1 MKGAIVMARI
11 PDDQLEH
18 LKRNVSILH
27 VCAAH
32 GIELKRHGTS
42 DHIGRCPFPGHED
55 GEPSFVVTPSKN
67 LFHCM
72 GCDAAGSVI
81 DLVMQLDG
89 LTFRE
94 AVDKLMTSTGLIAR
108 GTEAAK
114 QKKPQDNAPTIPAE
128 RTAQLL
134 ERVVTLYERAFAE
147 DAHGVDYLA
156 ARGIDDKEQLTAH
169 RAGYSNGNLKKILPK
184 TGPVLD
190 ELKALGILN
199 RTSREHFA
207 GCVVFPVLDVEG
219 NIVTLYGRCTAQGTK
234 RHVFLP
240 KRHKGLWNA
249 PIIKTYPEIIVVESI
264 LDGLS
269 VEAAGYPNVVA
280 LNGSGG
286 LNDGDI
292 EDLHAHGVQKLVF
305 MLDGDKAGA
314 VAADKIERRLK
325 THPALDRGATPIAIE
340 YKALP
345 DDQDPNSFMLAFGKP
360 KLAELIESKRGV
372 LPETFAMRASPE
384 TQADNLP
391 DEGQPARNATHSVA
405 GGTDT
410 PRSSSAEPTQQ
421 VDRDGSFTVT
431 CGPRAYRLMGLEKS
445 SRKLKVTIRVEHA
458 GRLHVDTLDLYSSR
472 SRKILAG
479 DLCRLFEET
488 AETIEADVGKLIK
501 RCESAQLKAEDS
513 QANAPAVMTPRDKA
527 AAEAFGRRPDL
538 IDAILADFEKCGL
551 VGEEPNKL
559 LAYLAAVSRKMDEP
573 LSLLVLS
580 SSGAGKT
587 ALQDSALS
595 FVPPEDLV
603 KLTSLSGKALF
614 YKERLALKHKV
625 LALEEGDGAEEAT
638 YAIRNLI
645 SAGELVIEST
655 IKDLGTG
662 RLTTMENRVEG
673 PTSVFI
679 TTTNPETDPETKTR
693 FWITSIDESREQ
705 TRRILDFQRQR
716 QTLAGITTD
725 RQCDATL
732 CLHRNFQRLL
742 KPVAVVNPFAD
753 RLTYADDR
761 LQGRRDHPKYLN
773 LIKAV
778 AFLRQMTRD
787 VRSASRNGSSFD
799 YIEVLPEDVQIANR
813 LAHEILGHSLDEIS
827 RPSRALLMELETMVR
842 ARTKKQDGEEA
853 DQAPRLNR
861 VAFSRR
867 EIRQHTGWSNYRV
880 HTHLKELIEF
890 EYVSV
895 ESDRATNS
903 HRYRL
908 QYEGQGKDGSRF
920 MLGLTD
926 PDKLTE

>member
-1 MKGAIVMARI
+1 MARI
-11 PDDQLEH
+11 PDEQLEQ
-18 LKRNVSILH
+18 LKRSVSILH

-94 AVDKLMTSTGLIAR
+94 AVDKLMTSNGLVTR
-108 GTEAAK
+108 GSKAASASTEATARLKK
-114 QKKPQDNAPTIPAE
+114 QEKPQESPAVPAE
-128 RTAQLL
+128 RAAQIL

-147 DAHGVDYLA
+147 DARGVEYLA

-169 RAGYSNGNLKKILPK
+169 RAGYSNGGLKKILPK

-199 RTSREHFA
+199 RSGREHFA

-219 NIVTLYGRCTAQGTK
+219 NIVTLYGRNAAQGTK

-269 VEAAGYPNVVA
+269 IEAAGYPNVVA

-292 EDLHAHGVQKLVF
+292 EDLHAHGVQTLVF

-314 VAADKIERRLK
+314 QAADKIERRLK
-325 THPALDRGATPIAIE
+325 THPALDRGATPIAIVH
-340 YKALP
+340 KALP
-345 DDQDPNSFMLAFGKP
+345 DDHDPNSFMLAFGKP
-360 KLAELIESKRGV
+360 KLAELIESQRGV
-372 LPETFAMRASPE
+372 LPETFAMRATPE

-391 DEGQPARNATHSVA
+391 DEGQR
-405 GGTDT
+405 GT
-410 PRSSSAEPTQQ
+410 PCASSAEPPTQ

-431 CGPRAYRLMGLEKS
+431 CGPRDYRLMGLEKN
-445 SRKLKVTIRVEHA
+445 SRKLKVTVRVEHA

-488 AETIEADVGKLIK
+488 AETIESDIGKLIK
-501 RCESAQLKAEDS
+501 RCESTQLKAEDS

-693 FWITSIDESREQ
+693 FWITSVDESREQ
-705 TRRILDFQRQR
+705 TRRILNFQRQR

-842 ARTKKQDGEEA
+842 ARVKQSGTADEP

-926 PDKLTE
+926 PDKLTG

>member
-1 MKGAIVMARI
+1 MARI
-11 PDDQLEH
+11 PDDQLDH

-32 GIELKRHGTS
+32 GIDLKKHGTG
-42 DHIGRCPFPGHED
+42 DYVGRCPFPGHED
-55 GEPSFVVTPSKN
+55 DEPSFIVTPSKN

-94 AVDKLMTSTGLIAR
+94 AVDKLMTSTGLVSR
-108 GTEAAK
+108 GSKATK
-114 QKKPQDNAPTIPAE
+114 QKKPEEGPAVPAE
-128 RTAQLL
+128 RAAQIL

-147 DAHGVDYLA
+147 DAQGVEYVA
-156 ARGIDDKEQLTAH
+156 ARGIDDQEQLTAH
-169 RAGYSNGNLKKILPK
+169 RAGLSNGGLRKILPK
-184 TGPVLD
+184 SGPVLD

-199 RTSREHFA
+199 RSGREHFA

-219 NIVTLYGRCTAQGTK
+219 NIVTLYGRNTAQGTK

-249 PIIKTYPEIIVVESI
+249 PVIKTYPEIIVVESI
-264 LDGLS
+264 LDALS

-286 LNDGDI
+286 LHDGDI
-292 EDLHAHGVQKLVF
+292 EDLHAHGVQTLLF
-305 MLDGDKAGA
+305 LLDGDKAGA
-314 VAADKIERRLK
+314 QAAEKIERRLK
-325 THPALDRGATPIAIE
+325 THPALDRGATPIAIVH
-340 YKALP
+340 KALP
-345 DDQDPNSFMLAFGKP
+345 DDHDPNSFMLAFGKQ

-372 LPETFAMRASPE
+372 LPETFAMRATPE
-384 TQADNLP
+384 TTADDLP
-391 DEGQPARNATHSVA
+391 DEDRR
-405 GGTDT
+405 DT
-410 PRSSSAEPTQQ
+410 PRASSESVQQ
-421 VDRDGSFTVT
+421 LDADGGFTVT

-445 SRKLKVTIRVEHA
+445 CRRLKVTVRVEHA

-501 RCESAQLKAEDS
+501 RCESAQLKAEDN

-559 LAYLAAVSRKMDEP
+559 LAYLAAVSRKMNEP

-587 ALQDSALS
+587 ALQDCTLA

-679 TTTNPETDPETKTR
+679 TTTNPETDPETKSR

-705 TRRILDFQRQR
+705 TRRIIDFQRQR
-716 QTLAGITTD
+716 HTLAGITTD
-725 RQCDATL
+725 RECGATL
-732 CLHRNFQRLL
+732 CVHRNFQRLL

-753 RLTYADDR
+753 RLAYADDR

-778 AFLRQMTRD
+778 AFLRQMTRT
-787 VRSASRNGSSFD
+787 VQRASRNGSSFD
-799 YIEVLPEDVQIANR
+799 YIEVLPEDVAIANR

-827 RPSRALLMELETMVR
+827 RPSRALLMELEAMVR
-842 ARTKKQDGEEA
+842 VRVKQSAAADEP

-880 HTHLKELIEF
+880 HTHLKELIEY

-895 ESDRATNS
+895 ETDRGTNS

-908 QYEGQGKDGSRF
+908 QHEGQGKDGSRF

-926 PDKLTE
+926 PEELS